1 MNPLSM
7 AWKDREGFA
16 GRRLMIGSVLG
27 AVTVAVALVLGSSWG
42 VSLSLGFCAVAV
54 VVLVWT
60 WTIIYRLDAQET
72 MKRARE
78 EDLTRGVADL
88 ALLVASVASL
98 VAVGYTLVQAGKATG
113 GTKAELITLAI
124 ATVVLAWL
132 SVHTVYIV
140 RYGDLYYGDP
150 PGGIDFNE
158 PDPQP
163 DYHDFAYL
171 AITIGMTFQVSDT
184 SLQSQPLRRTA
195 LRHALLSYLFG
206 AVILA
211 VTINV
216 VASLLSK

>member
-1 MNPLSM
+1 M

-16 GRRLMIGSVLG
+16 GRRLMIASVFG
-27 AVTVAVALVLGSSWG
+27 AVTTVVALLLGSSWG
-42 VSLSLGFCAVAV
+42 VSFSLGWCGVAF

-60 WTIIYRLDAQET
+60 WAIIWRLNAHDT
-72 MKRARE
+72 MLRARQ
-78 EDLTRGVADL
+78 EDLTRGASDL

-98 VAVGYTLVQAGKATG
+98 VAVGYTLVQAGKSTG

-124 ATVVLAWL
+124 STIVLAWL
-132 SVHTVYIV
+132 SVHTIYTV
-140 RYGDLYYGDP
+140 RYGDLYYRDSV
-150 PGGIDFNE
+150 GGIDFNE

-184 SLQSQPLRRTA
+184 SLQTKDLRRTA
-195 LRHALLSYLFG
+195 LRHALISYLFG